1 MHRLLAPVF
10 LGMLA
15 LGAVLPSARGAPSL
29 ALEIIVQDGLRQPL
43 FLTHAGEG
51 SGRLFVVEQEG
62 RVRIMRDG
70 KVQATPFLDIAADIL
85 AGGERGLLGLA
96 FHPRYRDNGR
106 LFVNYTRKPDGATVI
121 AEYKASGD
129 KADRA
134 AASGQVLLVIAQPWS
149 NHNGG
154 MLAFGPDGY
163 LYIGMGDGGLAADPG
178 NRAQNPQELLG
189 KMLRIDVDSGKPRP
203 YGIPPDNPYAR
214 GGGRP
219 EIYAMGL
226 RNPWRFS
233 FDRAT
238 GDLWAGDVGQGDREE
253 IDIIRR
259 GANYGWRIMEGTQC
273 FLPPWGCDKK
283 GLALPVTEY
292 KNAKPRCA
300 VTGGY
305 VYRGKALPELQ
316 GYYLFADFCSGEVLG
331 YADHKQQILLSTG
344 FNIASFGE
352 DESGEVYVVDLRGTI
367 SKITRAAPVDGQQIN
382 PNIP

>member
-1 MHRLLAPVF
+1 MCKPLAHVF
-10 LGMLA
+10 LGMFA
-15 LGAVLPSARGAPSL
+15 LCAFLPSAQGAPSL
-29 ALEIIVQDGLRQPL
+29 ALETIVQDGLRQPL
-43 FLTHAGEG
+43 FLTHAGDG

-62 RVRIMRDG
+62 RVRIVHDG
-70 KVQATPFLDIAADIL
+70 KVQAAPFLDIAADVL

-106 LFVNYTRKPDGATVI
+106 LFLNYTRKPDGATVI
-121 AEYKASGD
+121 AEYKLSGNN
-129 KADRA
+129 ADRA
-134 AASGQVLLVIAQPWS
+134 ATRGQVLLVVAQPWP

-163 LYIGMGDGGLAADPG
+163 LYIGMGDGGLAGDPG

-189 KMLRIDVDSGKPRP
+189 KMLRIDVDSGKPKP
-203 YGIPPDNPYAR
+203 YGIPPDNPYAH

-219 EIYAMGL
+219 EIYAIGL

-233 FDRAT
+233 FDKAT
-238 GDLWAGDVGQGDREE
+238 GGLWAGDVGQGDREE

-273 FLPPWGCDKK
+273 FLPFLNCSKK
-283 GLALPVTEY
+283 GLELPVTEY
-292 KNAKPRCA
+292 KNARPRCA

-305 VYRGKALPELQ
+305 VYRGKALAELQ

-331 YADHKQQILLSTG
+331 YADGKQQILLDTE

-352 DESGEVYVVDLRGTI
+352 DEAGEMYVVDLGGRIG
-367 SKITRAAPVDGQQIN
+367 KIIRTVPAAGQ
-382 PNIP
+382 